1 MKSGDKTSLSHGLWP
16 CGNLQTAAI
25 TASVAEVVAIVLV
38 TANYLE
44 ETLSTELFNIHLVAL
59 SLVSFFL
66 LFSNLLMLYGTVK
79 QMNSLLLPWLVLHL
93 AAILGTLIFCSIKF
107 KTLVGY
113 RTLLIIGILIQAYFF
128 ALVFLYY
135 QELKAAN
142 GIATSQ
148 DLTTPPCEG
157 KKPNECLIDL
167 ELEEKADE
175 TFSQL
180 ALRNHHSSK
189 LYYDF
194 AKKINN
200 FYSSSLQTKPN
211 QQIRRPFYPLLMKS
225 LFLTMLKKQILPRL
239 FRGEP

>member
-1 MKSGDKTSLSHGLWP
+1 MKSSGTKTSISHGLWP
-16 CGNLQTAAI
+16 CGNLQTASI

-44 ETLSTELFNIHLVAL
+44 ATLTNELFNIHIVAL

-66 LFSNLLMLYGTVK
+66 LFSNLLMLYGAVK

-93 AAILGTLIFCSIKF
+93 AAILGSLIFCSIKF

-135 QELKAAN
+135 QELKAAC
-142 GIATSQ
+142 ATTTSQ
-148 DLTTPPCEG
+148 DLSTPPCEG

-180 ALRNHHSSK
+180 AMRNHHTSK
-189 LYYDF
+189 YT
-194 AKKINN
+194 N
-200 FYSSSLQTKPN
+200 
-211 QQIRRPFYPLLMKS
+211 PLLVHCS
-225 LFLTMLKKQILPRL
+225 LLTYYS
-239 FRGEP
+239 